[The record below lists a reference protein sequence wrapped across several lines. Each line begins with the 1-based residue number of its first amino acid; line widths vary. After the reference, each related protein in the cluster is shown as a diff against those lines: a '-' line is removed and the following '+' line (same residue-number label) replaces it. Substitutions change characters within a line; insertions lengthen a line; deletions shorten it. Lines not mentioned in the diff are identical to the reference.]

1 MKPSLVIYAK
11 IYIYGIDVKGGAK
24 GGAKWE
30 HWETEKA

>member
-24 GGAKWE
+24 WE